1 MLTFAPEARLCIRGR
16 AAGKPAAA
24 LRVAAALAIA
34 AALSLGSC
42 GDDGAEP
49 AASRAA
55 SANGAQSS
63 AQSGAPT
70 DAPTGDASGNAAA
83 PDQAP
88 AAPQALALPGAPASP
103 EAGVQAAGAQAAGT
117 GSAGQAGQAATTISA
132 SGGDFP
138 SDAPAAA
145 AGDSRAG
152 GAAGGATGAA
162 AGVAERAPAGAQAP
176 QAAAPARRLG
186 ELVYTEGTVTVH
198 RSGGVKERVDIGDTV
213 RQYEVIATGPGS
225 RATIDLA
232 AGYPG
237 GAELKLAEN
246 TAFYFDVKAP
256 EGEERR
262 SVIQLLAG
270 ALAIKVD
277 KLAGG
282 SFNVA
287 ADGAVLGVRGTVFI
301 VDTVPDGS
309 LLVTTNEGAVEVR
322 SLDGRRATSRA
333 DAAVA
338 VPAGGST
345 RLLPVEPAKAADFRV
360 GWRNE
365 AVAAFAPRA
374 LETAATYAKA
384 IDDHRAAFNA
394 ALRGL
399 GAHDA
404 TLKLWRDARAAD
416 RVPRFTDWIDEKKAL
431 AGPLFDCLKAL
442 FMIERPYYRLLEL
455 KSYHDERGIGVGE
468 LRDGR
473 SSAAFYAGFEA
484 ANAALAA
491 DMARVREA
499 LDLFGYAAAGSPLG
513 ELFGSKAAGLG
524 SGAALLGDDW

>member
-1 MLTFAPEARLCIRGR
+1 MLTLTPDLVLFARRR
-16 AAGKPAAA
+16 RRSA
-24 LRVAAALAIA
+24 LKIAAALAFA
-34 AALSLGSC
+34 AALALASC
-42 GDDGAEP
+42 GGESGGP
-49 AASRAA
+49 AATGGEAA
-55 SANGAQSS
+55 GPAQ
-63 AQSGAPT
+63 AP
-70 DAPTGDASGNAAA
+70 G
-83 PDQAP
+83 QAP
-88 AAPQALALPGAPASP
+88 AATGTAQESGSPAASP
-103 EAGVQAAGAQAAGT
+103 GGQATGTPTAAAGPSGAAGPAT
-117 GSAGQAGQAATTISA
+117 GGSFPADAPSSPQPSSPQPSSSQPSATAGSAS
-132 SGGDFP
+132 
-138 SDAPAAA
+138 APAA
-145 AGDSRAG
+145 SSG
-152 GAAGGATGAA
+152 GAAQT
-162 AGVAERAPAGAQAP
+162 APAG

-198 RSGGVKERVDIGDTV
+198 RAGGVKERVDIGDII
-213 RQYEVIATGPGS
+213 RQYDVIATGPKS

-277 KLAGG
+277 KLANG

-322 SLDGRRATSRA
+322 SLDGRRAMSRA

-345 RLLPVEPAKAADFRV
+345 RLLAVEPAKAAEFRA

-365 AVAAFAPRA
+365 AIAAFAPRA
-374 LETAATYAKA
+374 LETASTYAKA
-384 IDDHRAAFNA
+384 IEDNRAAFDA

-399 GAHDA
+399 KSHDA
-404 TLKLWRDARAAD
+404 TLKLWRDARAAG
-416 RVPRFTDWIDEKKAL
+416 RVPRFADWINEKKAVSG
-431 AGPLFDCLKAL
+431 ALFDCLKAL

-455 KSYHDERGIGVGE
+455 KAYHDQGVGVGN

-484 ANAALAA
+484 ANADLAA

-499 LDLFGYAAAGSPLG
+499 MDLFSYAAAGSPLG
-513 ELFGSKAAGLG
+513 EFFGSKAAGLG

>member
-1 MLTFAPEARLCIRGR
+1 MLTLTPDLVLFARRR
-16 AAGKPAAA
+16 RRSA
-24 LRVAAALAIA
+24 LKIAAALAFA
-34 AALSLGSC
+34 AALALASC
-42 GDDGAEP
+42 GGESGGP
-49 AASRAA
+49 AATGGEAA
-55 SANGAQSS
+55 GPAQ
-63 AQSGAPT
+63 AP
-70 DAPTGDASGNAAA
+70 G
-83 PDQAP
+83 QAP
-88 AAPQALALPGAPASP
+88 AATGTAQESGSPAASP
-103 EAGVQAAGAQAAGT
+103 GGQATGTPTAAAGPSGAAGPAT
-117 GSAGQAGQAATTISA
+117 GGS
-132 SGGDFP
+132 FP
-138 SDAPAAA
+138 ADAPSVTQPAASPTAAA
-145 AGDSRAG
+145 AGSSSAPAASSG
-152 GAAGGATGAA
+152 GAAQTSQ
-162 AGVAERAPAGAQAP
+162 AG

-198 RSGGVKERVDIGDTV
+198 RAGGVKERVDIGDIV
-213 RQYEVIATGPGS
+213 RQYDVIATGPKS

-277 KLAGG
+277 KLANG

-322 SLDGRRATSRA
+322 SLDGRRVMSRA
-333 DAAVA
+333 DAAVT
-338 VPAGGST
+338 VPSGGST
-345 RLLPVEPAKAADFRV
+345 RLIQVEPAKAAEFRA

-365 AVAAFAPRA
+365 AIAAFAPRA
-374 LETAATYAKA
+374 LETASIYAKA
-384 IDDHRAAFNA
+384 IEDNRAAFDA

-399 GAHDA
+399 KSHDA
-404 TLKLWRDARAAD
+404 TLKLWRDARASG
-416 RVPRFTDWIDEKKAL
+416 RVLRFTDWIDEKKAVSG
-431 AGPLFDCLKAL
+431 ALFDCLKAL

-455 KSYHDERGIGVGE
+455 KAYHEQGVGVGS

-473 SSAAFYAGFEA
+473 ASAAFYAGFEA

-499 LDLFGYAAAGSPLG
+499 MDLFSYAAAGSPLG
-513 ELFGSKAAGLG
+513 EFFGSKAAGLG

>member
-1 MLTFAPEARLCIRGR
+1 
-16 AAGKPAAA
+16 
-24 LRVAAALAIA
+24 
-34 AALSLGSC
+34 
-42 GDDGAEP
+42 
-49 AASRAA
+49 
-55 SANGAQSS
+55 
-63 AQSGAPT
+63 
-70 DAPTGDASGNAAA
+70 
-83 PDQAP
+83 
-88 AAPQALALPGAPASP
+88 
-103 EAGVQAAGAQAAGT
+103 
-117 GSAGQAGQAATTISA
+117 
-132 SGGDFP
+132 
-138 SDAPAAA
+138 
-145 AGDSRAG
+145 
-152 GAAGGATGAA
+152 
-162 AGVAERAPAGAQAP
+162 
-176 QAAAPARRLG
+176 LG

-198 RSGGVKERVDIGDTV
+198 RSGGVKERVDIGDIV
-213 RQYEVIATGPGS
+213 RQYDVIATGPKS

-277 KLAGG
+277 KLANG

-322 SLDGRRATSRA
+322 SLDGRRAMSRA
-333 DAAVA
+333 DTAVA

-345 RLLPVEPAKAADFRV
+345 RLLPVEPAKAAEFRA

-365 AVAAFAPRA
+365 AMAAFAPRA
-374 LETAATYAKA
+374 LETASTYAKA
-384 IDDHRAAFNA
+384 IEDNRAAFDA

-399 GAHDA
+399 RAHDA
-404 TLKLWRDARAAD
+404 TLKLWRDARASG
-416 RVPRFTDWIDEKKAL
+416 RVPRFTDWINEKKAVSV
-431 AGPLFDCLKAL
+431 ALFDCLKAL

-455 KSYHDERGIGVGE
+455 KAYHEQGVGVGN

-499 LDLFGYAAAGSPLG
+499 MDLFSYAAAGSPLG
-513 ELFGSKAAGLG
+513 EFFGSKAAGLG

>member
-1 MLTFAPEARLCIRGR
+1 MHR
-16 AAGKPAAA
+16 A
-24 LRVAAALAIA
+24 
-34 AALSLGSC
+34 
-42 GDDGAEP
+42 
-49 AASRAA
+49 
-55 SANGAQSS
+55 
-63 AQSGAPT
+63 
-70 DAPTGDASGNAAA
+70 
-83 PDQAP
+83 
-88 AAPQALALPGAPASP
+88 
-103 EAGVQAAGAQAAGT
+103 
-117 GSAGQAGQAATTISA
+117 
-132 SGGDFP
+132 
-138 SDAPAAA
+138 
-145 AGDSRAG
+145 
-152 GAAGGATGAA
+152 
-162 AGVAERAPAGAQAP
+162 
-176 QAAAPARRLG
+176 
-186 ELVYTEGTVTVH
+186 
-198 RSGGVKERVDIGDTV
+198 GGVKERVDIGDIV
-213 RQYEVIATGPGS
+213 RQYDVIATGPKS

-277 KLAGG
+277 KLANG

-322 SLDGRRATSRA
+322 SLDGRRAMSRA

-345 RLLPVEPAKAADFRV
+345 RLLAVEPSKAAEFRA
-360 GWRNE
+360 GWRSE
-365 AVAAFAPRA
+365 AIAAFAPRA
-374 LETAATYAKA
+374 LETASIYAKA
-384 IDDHRAAFNA
+384 IEDNRAAFDA
-394 ALRGL
+394 ALRAL
-399 GAHDA
+399 RAHDA
-404 TLKLWRDARAAD
+404 TLKLWRDARAAG
-416 RVPRFTDWIDEKKAL
+416 RVPRFTDWIDEKKAVSG
-431 AGPLFDCLKAL
+431 ALFDCLKAL
-442 FMIERPYYRLLEL
+442 FLIERPYYRLLEL
-455 KSYHDERGIGVGE
+455 KAYHDQGVGVGN
-468 LRDGR
+468 LRDGS

-499 LDLFGYAAAGSPLG
+499 MDLFSYAAAGSPLG
-513 ELFGSKAAGLG
+513 EFFGSKAAGLG

>member
-1 MLTFAPEARLCIRGR
+1 MLSFAPDLEPYSRRRGR
-16 AAGKPAAA
+16 AALKIAAGWAFVAALALASCGGEGGGPAATGGEVAGQGQAPGQGPAATGTAQEAKSPAGSAGAASPGAQATGAPAASGGSAGPMAPAAGGSFPADAPSVTQPAASPAAA
-24 LRVAAALAIA
+24 IA
-34 AALSLGSC
+34 GSSS
-42 GDDGAEP
+42 AP
-49 AASRAA
+49 AAS
-55 SANGAQSS
+55 S
-63 AQSGAPT
+63 
-70 DAPTGDASGNAAA
+70 
-83 PDQAP
+83 
-88 AAPQALALPGAPASP
+88 
-103 EAGVQAAGAQAAGT
+103 
-117 GSAGQAGQAATTISA
+117 
-132 SGGDFP
+132 
-138 SDAPAAA
+138 
-145 AGDSRAG
+145 G
-152 GAAGGATGAA
+152 GAAQT
-162 AGVAERAPAGAQAP
+162 PP
-176 QAAAPARRLG
+176 TSPAAAPARRLG

-198 RSGGVKERVDIGDTV
+198 RAGGVKERVDIGDTI
-213 RQYEVIATGPGS
+213 RQYDVLATGPQS

-237 GAELKLAEN
+237 GAELKLAPN

-277 KLAGG
+277 KLANG

-322 SLDGRRATSRA
+322 SLDGRRVISRA
-333 DAAVA
+333 DAAVT
-338 VPAGGST
+338 VPAGGSS
-345 RLLPVEPAKAADFRV
+345 RQIQVEPAKAAEFRV

-365 AVAAFAPRA
+365 AIAAFEPRA
-374 LETAATYAKA
+374 LETASNYAKA
-384 IDDHRAAFNA
+384 IEDNRAAFDA
-394 ALRGL
+394 ALRAL
-399 GAHDA
+399 KAHEA
-404 TLKLWRDARAAD
+404 TLKLWRDARASG
-416 RVPRFTDWIDEKKAL
+416 RVPRFTDWINEKKAVSG
-431 AGPLFDCLKAL
+431 ALFDCLKAL

-455 KSYHDERGIGVGE
+455 KAYHEQGVGVGN

-499 LDLFGYAAAGSPLG
+499 MDLFSYAAAGSPVG
-513 ELFGSKAAGLG
+513 EFFGSKAAGLG

>member
-1 MLTFAPEARLCIRGR
+1 MLTLTPDLVLFARRR
-16 AAGKPAAA
+16 RRSA
-24 LRVAAALAIA
+24 LKIAAALAFA
-34 AALSLGSC
+34 AALALASC
-42 GDDGAEP
+42 GGGSGGP
-49 AASRAA
+49 ATTGGEAA
-55 SANGAQSS
+55 GQAQ
-63 AQSGAPT
+63 AP
-70 DAPTGDASGNAAA
+70 G
-83 PDQAP
+83 QAP
-88 AAPQALALPGAPASP
+88 AATETAREAGSPAVSAGAASP
-103 EAGVQAAGAQAAGT
+103 G
-117 GSAGQAGQAATTISA
+117 GQATG
-132 SGGDFP
+132 
-138 SDAPAAA
+138 APAAA
-145 AGDSRAG
+145 TGPS
-152 GAAGGATGAA
+152 GAA
-162 AGVAERAPAGAQAP
+162 APATDGSFPADTPSVSQPATTAGTASDAAAPSGSAAQMAPAGP
-176 QAAAPARRLG
+176 AAAPARRLG

-198 RSGGVKERVDIGDTV
+198 RAGGVKERVDIGDIV
-213 RQYEVIATGPGS
+213 RQYDVIATGPKS

-277 KLAGG
+277 KLANG

-322 SLDGRRATSRA
+322 SLDGRRAMSRA
-333 DAAVA
+333 DAAVT

-345 RLLPVEPAKAADFRV
+345 RLLAVEPAKAAEFRA
-360 GWRNE
+360 GWKNE
-365 AVAAFAPRA
+365 AIAAFAPRA
-374 LETAATYAKA
+374 LETASSYAKA
-384 IDDHRAAFNA
+384 IEDKRAAFDA
-394 ALRGL
+394 ALRAL
-399 GAHDA
+399 RAHDA
-404 TLKLWRDARAAD
+404 TLKLWRDARASG
-416 RVPRFTDWIDEKKAL
+416 RVPRFTDWINEKKAVSG
-431 AGPLFDCLKAL
+431 ALFDCLKAL

-455 KSYHDERGIGVGE
+455 KAYHDQGVGVGN

-499 LDLFGYAAAGSPLG
+499 MDLFSYAAAGSPLG
-513 ELFGSKAAGLG
+513 EFFGSKAAGLG
-524 SGAALLGDDW
+524 SGAALLGDD

>member
-1 MLTFAPEARLCIRGR
+1 MLGFAPELVLFVRPRG
-16 AAGKPAAA
+16 AA
-24 LRVAAALAIA
+24 LKIAAALAFA
-34 AALSLGSC
+34 AALALASC
-42 GDDGAEP
+42 GGGSGGP
-49 AASRAA
+49 AAAGGEAA
-55 SANGAQSS
+55 GQAQ
-63 AQSGAPT
+63 AEG
-70 DAPTGDASGNAAA
+70 
-83 PDQAP
+83 QAP
-88 AAPQALALPGAPASP
+88 AREAGSAAGSPGAASS
-103 EAGVQAAGAQAAGT
+103 GGQATAAGT
-117 GSAGQAGQAATTISA
+117 GSGGAAGPAAPAAGGSFPADTPSA
-132 SGGDFP
+132 SQ
-138 SDAPAAA
+138 PAAA
-145 AGDSRAG
+145 AGSASAPAAPSG
-152 GAAGGATGAA
+152 GAAQTP
-162 AGVAERAPAGAQAP
+162 PAG

-186 ELVYTEGTVTVH
+186 ELVYAEGTVTVH
-198 RSGGVKERVDIGDTV
+198 RAGGVKERVDIGDIV
-213 RQYEVIATGPGS
+213 RQYDVIATGPKS

-277 KLAGG
+277 KLANG

-322 SLDGRRATSRA
+322 SLDGRRAMSRA

-345 RLLPVEPAKAADFRV
+345 RLLAVEPSKAAEFRA
-360 GWRNE
+360 GWRSE
-365 AVAAFAPRA
+365 AIAAFAPRA
-374 LETAATYAKA
+374 LETASIYAKA
-384 IDDHRAAFNA
+384 IEDNRAAFDA
-394 ALRGL
+394 ALRAL
-399 GAHDA
+399 RAHDA
-404 TLKLWRDARAAD
+404 TLKLWRDARAAG
-416 RVPRFTDWIDEKKAL
+416 RVPRFTDWIDEKKAVSG
-431 AGPLFDCLKAL
+431 ALFDCLKAL
-442 FMIERPYYRLLEL
+442 FLIERPYYRLLEL
-455 KSYHDERGIGVGE
+455 KAYHDQGVGVGN
-468 LRDGR
+468 LRDGS

-499 LDLFGYAAAGSPLG
+499 MDLFSYAAAGSPLG
-513 ELFGSKAAGLG
+513 EFFGSKAAGLG

>member
-1 MLTFAPEARLCIRGR
+1 MLTLTPDLVLFARRR
-16 AAGKPAAA
+16 RRSA
-24 LRVAAALAIA
+24 LKIA
-34 AALSLGSC
+34 AALSFAAALALASC
-42 GDDGAEP
+42 GGGSGGP
-49 AASRAA
+49 ATTGGEAA
-55 SANGAQSS
+55 GQAQ
-63 AQSGAPT
+63 AP
-70 DAPTGDASGNAAA
+70 G
-83 PDQAP
+83 QAP
-88 AAPQALALPGAPASP
+88 AATETAREAGSPAVSAGAASP
-103 EAGVQAAGAQAAGT
+103 G
-117 GSAGQAGQAATTISA
+117 GQATG
-132 SGGDFP
+132 
-138 SDAPAAA
+138 APAAA
-145 AGDSRAG
+145 TGPS
-152 GAAGGATGAA
+152 GAA
-162 AGVAERAPAGAQAP
+162 APATDGSFPADTPSVSQPADTAGTASDAAAPSGSAAQMAPAGP
-176 QAAAPARRLG
+176 AAAPARRLG

-198 RSGGVKERVDIGDTV
+198 RAGGVKERVDIGDIV
-213 RQYEVIATGPGS
+213 RQYDVIATGPKS

-277 KLAGG
+277 KLANG

-322 SLDGRRATSRA
+322 SLDGRRAMSRA
-333 DAAVA
+333 DAAVT

-345 RLLPVEPAKAADFRV
+345 RLLAVEPAKAAEFRA

-365 AVAAFAPRA
+365 AIAAFAPRA
-374 LETAATYAKA
+374 LETASSYAKA
-384 IDDHRAAFNA
+384 IEDKRAAFDA
-394 ALRGL
+394 ALRAL
-399 GAHDA
+399 RAHDA
-404 TLKLWRDARAAD
+404 TLKLWRDARVAG
-416 RVPRFTDWIDEKKAL
+416 RVPRFTDWIDEKKAVSG
-431 AGPLFDCLKAL
+431 ALFDCLKAL

-455 KSYHDERGIGVGE
+455 KAYHDQGVGVGN

-499 LDLFGYAAAGSPLG
+499 MDLFSYAAAGSPLG
-513 ELFGSKAAGLG
+513 EFFGSKAAGLG

>member
-1 MLTFAPEARLCIRGR
+1 MLSFATDPGPYSRRRGR
-16 AAGKPAAA
+16 AA
-24 LRVAAALAIA
+24 LMIAAALAFA
-34 AALSLGSC
+34 AALALASC
-42 GDDGAEP
+42 GGEGGGPAATGGEAAGRPQAPGQAPADNGTAQEAGSPAGGPGPASPGGQAKGTPAAATGGSFPADAPSVTQP
-49 AASRAA
+49 AASPAEAA
-55 SANGAQSS
+55 GSSS
-63 AQSGAPT
+63 A
-70 DAPTGDASGNAAA
+70 
-83 PDQAP
+83 P
-88 AAPQALALPGAPASP
+88 AVSS
-103 EAGVQAAGAQAAGT
+103 AGAAQEP
-117 GSAGQAGQAATTISA
+117 QAGQAA
-132 SGGDFP
+132 GPG
-138 SDAPAAA
+138 
-145 AGDSRAG
+145 
-152 GAAGGATGAA
+152 
-162 AGVAERAPAGAQAP
+162 
-176 QAAAPARRLG
+176 RRLG

-198 RSGGVKERVDIGDTV
+198 RAGGVKERVDIGDII
-213 RQYEVIATGPGS
+213 RQYDVLATGPKS

-277 KLAGG
+277 KLANG

-322 SLDGRRATSRA
+322 SLDGRRAMSRA
-333 DAAVA
+333 DAAVT

-345 RLLPVEPAKAADFRV
+345 RLLAVEPAKAAEFRA
-360 GWRNE
+360 GWRSE
-365 AVAAFAPRA
+365 AIAAFAPRA
-374 LETAATYAKA
+374 LETASIYAKA
-384 IDDHRAAFNA
+384 IEDNRAAFDA
-394 ALRGL
+394 ALRAL
-399 GAHDA
+399 RAHDA
-404 TLKLWRDARAAD
+404 TLKLWRDARAAG
-416 RVPRFTDWIDEKKAL
+416 RVPRFTDWINEKKAVSG
-431 AGPLFDCLKAL
+431 ALFDCLKAL

-455 KSYHDERGIGVGE
+455 KAYHDQGVGVGS

-484 ANAALAA
+484 TNAALAA

-499 LDLFGYAAAGSPLG
+499 MDLFSYAAAGSPLG
-513 ELFGSKAAGLG
+513 EFFGSKAAGLG